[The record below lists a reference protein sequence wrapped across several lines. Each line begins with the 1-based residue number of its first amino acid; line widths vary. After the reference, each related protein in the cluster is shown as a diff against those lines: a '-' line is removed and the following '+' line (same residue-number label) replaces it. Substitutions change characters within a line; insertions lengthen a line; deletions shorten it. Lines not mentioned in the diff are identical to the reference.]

1 MADFLKSIDRAF
13 KSIPPPEPLPPPP
26 KPISMQQFTDAFKV
40 PPPKPLPKPI
50 SFNEFMGGVQSVTKV
65 ATSPARD
72 LIETLAGATKD
83 VTGGITSQI
92 AGLTDGLMLPLMIG
106 GGVLLFI
113 LIRK

>member
-1 MADFLKSIDRAF
+1 MADFFKSIERTF
-13 KSIPPPEPLPPPP
+13 KSIPPPKPLPPP
-26 KPISMQQFTDAFKV
+26 KVISWGEFSNAFKV

>member
-1 MADFLKSIDRAF
+1 MADFFKSIERTF
-13 KSIPPPEPLPPPP
+13 KSIPPPKPLP
-26 KPISMQQFTDAFKV
+26 KI

-83 VTGGITSQI
+83 VTGGIADKI
-92 AGLTDGLMLPLMIG
+92 GGLTDGLMLPLLIG

>member
-1 MADFLKSIDRAF
+1 MVAF
-13 KSIPPPEPLPPPP
+13 FNDIKKAFNSIPPPKPLPNP
-26 KPISMQQFTDAFKV
+26 KVISWGEFSDAFKV

-50 SFNEFMGGVQSVTKV
+50 SFNEFIGGVQSVTKV

-92 AGLTDGLMLPLMIG
+92 AGLTDGLMLPLLIG

>member
-1 MADFLKSIDRAF
+1 MADFFKSIDRAF
-13 KSIPPPEPLPPPP
+13 KSIPPPKPLPPP
-26 KPISMQQFTDAFKV
+26 KVISMQQFTDAFKV

-92 AGLTDGLMLPLMIG
+92 SGLTDGLMLPLLIG

>member
-1 MADFLKSIDRAF
+1 MSFFNDIERAF
-13 KSIPPPEPLPPPP
+13 KRIPPPKPLPPP
-26 KPISMQQFTDAFKV
+26 KVISMQQFTDAFKV

-50 SFNEFMGGVQSVTKV
+50 SFDEFMGGVQSISKV

-72 LIETLAGATKD
+72 LISTLADATKD

-92 AGLTDGLMLPLMIG
+92 SSSMGGMMLPLIIG
-106 GGVLLFI
+106 GGVLLVI

>member
-1 MADFLKSIDRAF
+1 MVAFFNDIKRAF
-13 KSIPPPEPLPPPP
+13 DSIPPPKPLP
-26 KPISMQQFTDAFKV
+26 KI

>member
-1 MADFLKSIDRAF
+1 MVVLYRAF
-13 KSIPPPEPLPPPP
+13 KSIPPPKPLP
-26 KPISMQQFTDAFKV
+26 KI

-72 LIETLAGATKD
+72 LIESLSGAAKD
-83 VTGGITSQI
+83 VTGGIADKI
-92 AGLTDGLMLPLMIG
+92 GGLTDGLMLPLLIC
-106 GGVLLFI
+106 GGVLLFV

>member
-1 MADFLKSIDRAF
+1 MADFFKSIERGF
-13 KSIPPPEPLPPPP
+13 KSIPPPKPLPKP
-26 KPISMQQFTDAFKV
+26 KVISWGEFSNAFKV

-72 LIETLAGATKD
+72 LIDSLAGATKD
-83 VTGGITSQI
+83 VTGGIADKI
-92 AGLTDGLMLPLMIG
+92 GGLTDGLMLPLLIG

>member
-1 MADFLKSIDRAF
+1 MADFFKSIERTF
-13 KSIPPPEPLPPPP
+13 KSIPPPKPLPPP
-26 KPISMQQFTDAFKV
+26 KVISWGKFSNAFKV

>member
-1 MADFLKSIDRAF
+1 
-13 KSIPPPEPLPPPP
+13 
-26 KPISMQQFTDAFKV
+26 MQQFTDAFKV
-40 PPPKPLPKPI
+40 PPPKPLPPPI
-50 SFNEFMGGVQSVTKV
+50 SFNEFIGGVQSVTKV

-72 LIETLAGATKD
+72 LIGAIAGATKD

-92 AGLTDGLMLPLMIG
+92 SGLTDGLMLPLMIG

>member
-1 MADFLKSIDRAF
+1 MVAF
-13 KSIPPPEPLPPPP
+13 FNDIKKAFDSIPPPKPLP
-26 KPISMQQFTDAFKV
+26 KI

-72 LIETLAGATKD
+72 LIGALAGATKD

-92 AGLTDGLMLPLMIG
+92 SGLTDRLMLPLLIG

>member
-1 MADFLKSIDRAF
+1 MADFFKSIERTF
-13 KSIPPPEPLPPPP
+13 KSIPPPKPLP
-26 KPISMQQFTDAFKV
+26 KI

>member
-1 MADFLKSIDRAF
+1 MADFFKSIDRAF
-13 KSIPPPEPLPPPP
+13 KSIPPPKPLPPP
-26 KPISMQQFTDAFKV
+26 KVISWGEFSNAFKV

>member
-1 MADFLKSIDRAF
+1 MVAFFNDIERAF
-13 KSIPPPEPLPPPP
+13 KSIPPPKPLP
-26 KPISMQQFTDAFKV
+26 KI

-50 SFNEFMGGVQSVTKV
+50 SFNEFMGGVQSITKV

-72 LIETLAGATKD
+72 LIGALAGATKD
-83 VTGGITSQI
+83 VTGGIADQI
-92 AGLTDGLMLPLMIG
+92 TGLTDGLMLPLMIG

>member
-1 MADFLKSIDRAF
+1 MVAF
-13 KSIPPPEPLPPPP
+13 FNDIKKAFNSIPPPKPLPPPP

-83 VTGGITSQI
+83 VTGGLADKIG
-92 AGLTDGLMLPLMIG
+92 GLTDGLMLPLLIG

>member
-1 MADFLKSIDRAF
+1 MSFFNDIEKAF
-13 KSIPPPEPLPPPP
+13 KSIPPPKPLPPLP
-26 KPISMQQFTDAFKV
+26 KI
-40 PPPKPLPKPI
+40 PPPKPLPPPI

-72 LIETLAGATKD
+72 LIGAIAGATKD

-92 AGLTDGLMLPLMIG
+92 SESMGGLMLPLLIG
-106 GGVLLFI
+106 GGVLLVI

>member
-1 MADFLKSIDRAF
+1 MADFFNSIERGF
-13 KSIPPPEPLPPPP
+13 KSIPPPKPLP
-26 KPISMQQFTDAFKV
+26 KI

-50 SFNEFMGGVQSVTKV
+50 SFNEFMGGVQSITKV

-83 VTGGITSQI
+83 VTGGLADQI
-92 AGLTDGLMLPLMIG
+92 GGLTDGLMLPLLIG

>member
-1 MADFLKSIDRAF
+1 MADFFKSIERTF
-13 KSIPPPEPLPPPP
+13 KSIPPPKPLPPP
-26 KPISMQQFTDAFKV
+26 KVISWGEFSNAFKV

-83 VTGGITSQI
+83 VTGGLTSQI

>member
-1 MADFLKSIDRAF
+1 MADFFKSIDRAF
-13 KSIPPPEPLPPPP
+13 KSIPPPKPLPPP
-26 KPISMQQFTDAFKV
+26 KVISMQQFTDAFKV

-50 SFNEFMGGVQSVTKV
+50 SFNEFIGGVQSVTKV

-83 VTGGITSQI
+83 VTGGLTSQI
-92 AGLTDGLMLPLMIG
+92 AGLTDVLMLPLMIG

>member
-1 MADFLKSIDRAF
+1 MADFF
-13 KSIPPPEPLPPPP
+13 KSIESTFKRIPPP
-26 KPISMQQFTDAFKV
+26 KPLPKI

-92 AGLTDGLMLPLMIG
+92 SGLTDGLMLPLLIG

>member
-1 MADFLKSIDRAF
+1 MADFFKSIDRAF
-13 KSIPPPEPLPPPP
+13 KSIPPPKPLPPP
-26 KPISMQQFTDAFKV
+26 KVISWGEFSNAFKV

-83 VTGGITSQI
+83 VSGGITSQI